1 MESKCRMY
9 IFVSGVFILCLTDI
23 KDNKHVTPHVYF
35 TGNSRASLALVII
48 SNTTATH
55 SWTLSELMQDETPR
69 LAQTISLIHLL
80 QQAGCVP
87 LFIYRSFINKHLHYV
102 LIYSVHVFVFV
113 ILHFPGSFISSPG
126 SNSHNVTLHVKRVRG
141 LGG

>member
-23 KDNKHVTPHVYF
+23 KDNKHVTPNVYF
-35 TGNSRASLALVII
+35 TDNSRASLALVII

-55 SWTLSELMQDETPR
+55 SWTLYELMQDETPR
-69 LAQTISLIHLL
+69 LAQTISLIHF
-80 QQAGCVP
+80 P

-102 LIYSVHVFVFV
+102 LIYSGHVLVFV

-141 LGG
+141 LGFLEYV